1 MKRNLLMI
9 AAILA
14 VFTLSNFRASA
25 QVAPITSG
33 NVPLSIIL
41 ADAVTITL
49 EAAPAVSFSYSLP
62 TDYIGPRLVN
72 KPTHF
77 SIFSNRNYTLSVKA
91 DAAFQTPTT
100 GPSIPLSA
108 VNVAVKSSLPA
119 TGITPATVV
128 LSTQG
133 ADLLTPAPATL
144 GTVYSIDYTIP
155 SSVPLLGVTAG
166 TYTTNVIYTVT
177 QL

>member
-1 MKRNLLMI
+1 MKKNLLI
-9 AAILA
+9 LAAMLA
-14 VFTLSNFRASA
+14 VFTLSNLKASA
-25 QVAPITSG
+25 QALPINSE

-41 ADAVTITL
+41 KDAVTITL
-49 EAAPAVSFSYSLP
+49 EASPAVSFEYNIPS
-62 TDYIGPRLVN
+62 DYIGSRLQN

-77 SIFSNRNYTLSVKA
+77 TVFSNRTYTLSVKA
-91 DAAFQTPTT
+91 DAAFQVPTA

-119 TGITPATVV
+119 TGVTPVTVP
-128 LSTQG
+128 LSTDG
-133 ADLLTPAPATL
+133 GDLLTPAPATL
-144 GTVYSIDYTIP
+144 GTVYNIDYTIP
-155 SSVPLLGVTAG
+155 SSLPLLGVTAG